1 MDNKNDRK
9 KYSKESVSAMT
20 IDDIVSCWNA
30 CLDDDPDA
38 SDIDVLEVILQYF
51 KNIESE
57 LLESNKNLRYENDK
71 LKSNINLL
79 LRMKR

>member
-1 MDNKNDRK
+1 
-9 KYSKESVSAMT
+9 MT